1 MSTGNIAGSVL
12 SVLRYPVK
20 SMMGE
25 ELTVADMMEGG
36 LIGDRAYALIDNSTG
51 KIASAKNPRKWA
63 GLFDCHASFVAPP
76 RKGHPLPPV
85 WIVLPDGSNITS
97 DQPNANEILSRFFER
112 DVTLAKTAPESPAL
126 EEYWPDID
134 GLAHRETITDET
146 IALSSP
152 KGSFFDYAVA
162 HVLTTNTLNRLR
174 ELYPQGRF
182 EARRFRPNIIIAV
195 GKSEPDFVENAWVG
209 LNVEIGD
216 ALVLKVT
223 NPCPRCVM
231 TALPQADLPQ
241 DHGILRTAAQHNQP
255 FVPAL
260 GSAMPSVGV
269 YANVLRAGVISRNDP
284 MRMQPAVAAA

>member
-1 MSTGNIAGSVL
+1 MSSANIEGSVL

-25 ELTVADMMEGG
+25 ELTIADVSEVG

-51 KIASAKNPRKWA
+51 KVASAKNPRKWA
-63 GLFDCHASFVAPP
+63 RLFDCHASFVEPP
-76 RKGHPLPPV
+76 RKGHPTPPV
-85 WIVLPDGSNITS
+85 WIMLPDGTNITS
-97 DQPNANEILSRFFER
+97 DQPNASALLSRYFQREI
-112 DVTLAKTAPESPAL
+112 TLTKTAPDSPSL

-134 GLAHRETITDET
+134 GLAHRETVTDES

-152 KGSFFDYAVA
+152 KGSFFDYAVT

-195 GKSEPDFVENAWVG
+195 GTGEPDFVENSWVG
-209 LNVEIGD
+209 QNVEIGA

-231 TALPQADLPQ
+231 TTLPQADLPQ
-241 DHGILRTAAQHNQP
+241 DHGILRTTAQYNQP

-269 YANVLRAGVISRNDP
+269 YANVLRPGIARRGDQI
-284 MRMQPAVAAA
+284 RMQSAVAAA

>member
-1 MSTGNIAGSVL
+1 MSSGKVEGSVL

-36 LIGDRAYALIDNSTG
+36 LLGDRAYALIDNSTG
-51 KIASAKNPRKWA
+51 KIASAKNPRKW
-63 GLFDCHASFVAPP
+63 GRLFDCHASFVAPP

-97 DQPNANEILSRFFER
+97 DQPNASEMLSRFFER
-112 DVTLAKTAPESPAL
+112 DVTLARTAPESPAL

-134 GLAHRETITDET
+134 GLAHRETVTDES

-195 GKSEPDFVENAWVG
+195 GKGEPNFVENSWVG

-216 ALVLKVT
+216 RLVLKVT

-231 TALPQADLPQ
+231 TTLPQADLPQ

-260 GSAMPSVGV
+260 GSAMPSLGV

>member
-1 MSTGNIAGSVL
+1 MSNEAIAGSVL

-25 ELTVADMMEGG
+25 ELTVADVTESG
-36 LIGDRAYALIDNSTG
+36 LIGDRAYALIDNATG

-63 GLFDCHASFVAPP
+63 RLFDCHASFVEPP
-76 RKGHPLPPV
+76 RKGHPVPPV
-85 WIVLPDGSNITS
+85 WIMLPDGSNITS
-97 DQPNANEILSRFFER
+97 DQPNANAVLSRFFER
-112 DVTLAKTAPESPAL
+112 EVTLAKTAPESPAL
-126 EEYWPDID
+126 EEYWPDVD
-134 GLAHRETITDET
+134 GLAHRETVTEES

-162 HVLTTNTLNRLR
+162 HVITTNTLNRLR

-182 EARRFRPNIIIAV
+182 EARRFRPNVIVAV

-209 LNVEIGD
+209 LSVEMGQS
-216 ALVLKVT
+216 LVLKVS

-231 TALPQADLPQ
+231 TTLPQADLPQ
-241 DHGILRTAAQHNQP
+241 DHGILRTVAQHNQP

-260 GSAMPSVGV
+260 GTAMPSVGV
-269 YANVLRAGVISRNDP
+269 YANVLRSGTVRRSDP
-284 MRMQPAVAAA
+284 VRTQQALAAA

>member
-1 MSTGNIAGSVL
+1 MSNESIAGSVL

-25 ELTVADMMEGG
+25 ELTVADVTEGG
-36 LIGDRAYALIDNSTG
+36 LIGDRAYALIDNITG

-63 GLFDCHASFVAPP
+63 RLFDCHANFVEPP
-76 RKGHPLPPV
+76 RKGHPTPPV
-85 WIVLPDGSNITS
+85 WIMLPVGSNITS
-97 DQPNANEILSRFFER
+97 DQPNANAVLSRFFGRE
-112 DVTLAKTAPESPAL
+112 VTLTKTAPDSPSL

-134 GLAHRETITDET
+134 GLAHRETVTDET

-182 EARRFRPNIIIAV
+182 EARRFRPNVIVAV
-195 GKSEPDFVENAWVG
+195 GKGEPDFVENSWVG
-209 LNVEIGD
+209 LTVAIGES
-216 ALVLKVT
+216 LMLSVT

-231 TALPQADLPQ
+231 TTLPQADLPQ
-241 DHGILRTAAQHNQP
+241 DHGILRAAAQHNQP
-255 FVPAL
+255 YVPAL

-269 YANVLRAGVISRNDP
+269 YANVLRSGTVRRDDP
-284 MRMQPAVAAA
+284 VRLQQAVAAA

>member
-1 MSTGNIAGSVL
+1 MSNEYIAGSVL

-25 ELTVADMMEGG
+25 ELTAADVREGG
-36 LIGDRAYALIDNSTG
+36 LIGDRAYALIDNTTG

-63 GLFDCHASFVAPP
+63 RLFDCHASFVEPP

-85 WIVLPDGSNITS
+85 WIMLPDGSNITS
-97 DQPNANEILSRFFER
+97 DQPNANAVLSHFFER
-112 DVTLAKTAPESPAL
+112 EVTLAKTAPESPAL

-134 GLAHRETITDET
+134 GLAHRDTVTEES

-162 HVLTTNTLNRLR
+162 HVITTNTLNRLR

-182 EARRFRPNIIIAV
+182 EARRFRPNMIVAV
-195 GKSEPDFVENAWVG
+195 GKSEPDFVENSWVG
-209 LNVEIGD
+209 LSVEIGD
-216 ALVLKVT
+216 SLVLKVT

-231 TALPQADLPQ
+231 TTLPQADLPQ

-260 GSAMPSVGV
+260 AQAMPSVGV
-269 YANVLRAGVISRNDP
+269 YANVLRSGTVRRGDHL
-284 MRMQPAVAAA
+284 RMQQALAAA

>member
-1 MSTGNIAGSVL
+1 
-12 SVLRYPVK
+12 
-20 SMMGE
+20 
-25 ELTVADMMEGG
+25 MMEGG
-36 LIGDRAYALIDNSTG
+36 LLGDRAYALIDNSTG
-51 KIASAKNPRKWA
+51 KIASAKNPRKW
-63 GLFDCHASFVAPP
+63 GRLFDCHASFVAPP

-85 WIVLPDGSNITS
+85 WILLPDGSNITS

-134 GLAHRETITDET
+134 GLAHRETVTDES

-174 ELYPQGRF
+174 ELYPKGRF
-182 EARRFRPNIIIAV
+182 EARRFRPNIIIEV

-231 TALPQADLPQ
+231 TTLPQADLPQ

-269 YANVLRAGVISRNDP
+269 YANVLRAGVISRNDLV
-284 MRMQPAVAAA
+284 RMQPAVAAA